1 MQLHEKFSIPFACLS
16 LGLLAFPL
24 GVQSNSLQKSSGFS
38 LGVFFF
44 LLYYFFLAAGWSAGE
59 TGNFPPGLAMW
70 LPNIIMGC
78 AGIFLLVRNA
88 KEKPVQMPVFL
99 LKFITVFRTRILKRA

>member
-1 MQLHEKFSIPFACLS
+1 
-16 LGLLAFPL
+16 
-24 GVQSNSLQKSSGFS
+24 
-38 LGVFFF
+38 
-44 LLYYFFLAAGWSAGE
+44 
-59 TGNFPPGLAMW
+59 
-70 LPNIIMGC
+70 MGC